1 MYGDNKANCALQP
14 RPGQS
19 HMHKDKAEAKVEA
32 KITAYR
38 PRPKP
43 KANYYIDTTLASK
56 NWHLFLIVYNATKA
70 RTTRL
75 RLMPKGQLGQD
86 LDRSQL
92 FKAEANTTINVKVTS

>member
-38 PRPKP
+38 PRPIP

-56 NWHLFLIVYNATKA
+56 N
-70 RTTRL
+70 
-75 RLMPKGQLGQD
+75 
-86 LDRSQL
+86 
-92 FKAEANTTINVKVTS
+92 